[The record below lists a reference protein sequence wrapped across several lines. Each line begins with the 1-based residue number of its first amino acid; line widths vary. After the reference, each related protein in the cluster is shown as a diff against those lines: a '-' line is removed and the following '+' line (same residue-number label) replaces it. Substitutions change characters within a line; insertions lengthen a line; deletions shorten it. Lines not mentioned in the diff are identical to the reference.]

1 MVVFKEKL
9 ADLEANALPL
19 YLERCGLTEEAAVK
33 LRGVIARL
41 KHFCENPQSNP
52 NALDYFQM
60 GSVLMDMVA
69 AGALDHTFT
78 GA

>member
-1 MVVFKEKL
+1 MVVLKEKL

-19 YLERCGLTEEAAVK
+19 YLERCGLCEEAAKK
-33 LRGVIARL
+33 LRDAMARL

-52 NALDYFQM
+52 NALDYFQI
-60 GSVLMDMVA
+60 GSVLMDIVA
-69 AGALDHTFT
+69 AGTLDHTFT